1 MLGFRRR
8 SVASVSTFLCIFYE
22 TTPFG
27 NFRKFSGMPLCWKTN
42 QSLIFTCSDIPTTGD
57 STSVTYASPMK
68 VATCA
73 KFLLFHPRLSSRI
86 SMSKVSGN
94 ARESKVGHW
103 IHNAVI
109 LFPNSK
115 PDGRRISL
123 YYRSF
128 VLSIWHQQQEIF
140 HQHLWTSWRRK
151 IKKGEEGKDSEIEG
165 KERKLLL

>member
-1 MLGFRRR
+1 MTL
-8 SVASVSTFLCIFYE
+8 
-22 TTPFG
+22 
-27 NFRKFSGMPLCWKTN
+27 
-42 QSLIFTCSDIPTTGD
+42 SDIPTIGD

-103 IHNAVI
+103 IHNTVI

-115 PDGRRISL
+115 PDGRRISFFIL
-123 YYRSF
+123 PIFCLASAAGD
-128 VLSIWHQQQEIF
+128 LSSTFMNLLKKENKERGGGEGF
-140 HQHLWTSWRRK
+140 RDRRK
-151 IKKGEEGKDSEIEG
+151 REKATSLAPIIHTI
-165 KERKLLL
+165 LLLHSFFFDYRVICYTK